1 MEEIDRYSGRFREEK
16 GFLVV
21 EGAVDHGDSFD
32 IKMLLNNQ
40 IAGILPLQI
49 QYIDNQCIYRYLT
62 GEKISLT
69 RFLSH
74 QKLHFKEAYRLWKDI
89 FHSCSI
95 CAEYLLQTSCCYVR
109 NIFTGILQCKVS
121 LFAISPK
128 RQRLWKY
135 RLKGFVSFF

>member
-21 EGAVDHGDSFD
+21 EGAVDHRDSFD
-32 IKMLLNNQ
+32 IKMLLNDQ

-95 CAEYLLQTSCCYVR
+95 CAEYLLQTD
-109 NIFTGILQCKVS
+109 
-121 LFAISPK
+121 
-128 RQRLWKY
+128 
-135 RLKGFVSFF
+135 

>member
-1 MEEIDRYSGRFREEK
+1 MEEIDRYSGCFREEK

-74 QKLHFKEAYRLWKDI
+74 QKLHFKDAYRLCKDI
-89 FHSCSI
+89 FHISASDRPAPVESGI
-95 CAEYLLQTSCCYVR
+95 YFLGFYKAKFLFLLFPR
-109 NIFTGILQCKVS
+109 
-121 LFAISPK
+121 
-128 RQRLWKY
+128 
-135 RLKGFVSFF
+135 KGRGFGNTD